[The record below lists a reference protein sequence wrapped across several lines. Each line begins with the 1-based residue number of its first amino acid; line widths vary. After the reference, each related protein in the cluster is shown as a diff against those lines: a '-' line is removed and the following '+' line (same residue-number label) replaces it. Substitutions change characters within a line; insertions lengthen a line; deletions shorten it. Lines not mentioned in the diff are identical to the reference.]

1 MGCSAMS
8 GDPSTMR
15 RVVALFGPYW
25 GRLIV
30 LGLVVVLTAVGGVG
44 NLLLIKPVFD
54 QALFCPRGCPN
65 LPLLFWLV
73 GAMIAIPVVVGVL
86 GIGQPYLANV
96 VGQRVMRDVREAL
109 YVHLQRM
116 PLRFFTETKT
126 GEIQSCL
133 ANDVGGVQQVLT
145 ETGSLILMD
154 IVVLLST
161 VGAMVMLSWQLAVLS
176 LALMPLFAGLADR
189 VGRARRTVGS
199 STQETMAELSTLAEE
214 TLSVCI
220 STTSAPTQHPTART
234 AIDLPNEPAPGNKD
248 DERAVIT
255 GALQPVP

>member
-1 MGCSAMS
+1 MS

-126 GEIQSCL
+126 GEIQSRL

-220 STTSAPTQHPTART
+220 STSSAPTQHPTART
-234 AIDLPNEPAPGNKD
+234 AIDLPNEPAPRNKD